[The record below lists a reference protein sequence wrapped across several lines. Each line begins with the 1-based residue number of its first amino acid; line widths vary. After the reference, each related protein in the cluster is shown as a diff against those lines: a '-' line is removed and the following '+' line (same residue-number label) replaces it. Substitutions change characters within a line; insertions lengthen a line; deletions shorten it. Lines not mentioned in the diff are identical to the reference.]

1 MKRCV
6 TIEAVP
12 TKRRTIS
19 VEKDNKVL
27 LDTGAEARACPTFR
41 LRRIMA
47 YHALKS
53 ELLGATHDPHAAQA
67 REMVESLACVV
78 DGSFDTRT
86 LSSWSDGTRAIQP
99 SKLVALDAAYCLKT
113 NQHGFLSLLARP
125 DEFPDISGGWYLH
138 WHLAALDAAC
148 FFGGGGDDDWFEA
161 RTQAGLCVLESLQS
175 SWTPDLRGRCPAFA
189 SIANDSKRGRGKT
202 MPNRHDHID
211 PAVARRLQYA
221 VPTTI
226 PIFLAAIAADDN
238 FLTPGRIERWAFDL
252 ASAAASLYAVCQSD
266 RHAFELM
273 RMPNEAHLIGA
284 LRTLF
289 WQELVTEGEL
299 ELQFRGLIEGQ
310 LDDDWKLMEIF
321 LKARNAYWARM
332 NSLGITCAQ
341 IERLFLARD
350 SVRRTVF
357 SVPPV

>member
-1 MKRCV
+1 
-6 TIEAVP
+6 
-12 TKRRTIS
+12 
-19 VEKDNKVL
+19 
-27 LDTGAEARACPTFR
+27 
-41 LRRIMA
+41 
-47 YHALKS
+47 
-53 ELLGATHDPHAAQA
+53 
-67 REMVESLACVV
+67 MVESLACVV

-266 RHAFELM
+266 RHAFALM

-357 SVPPV
+357 GVPRI